1 MLATQKRFLRR
12 FYLDPRFAWRMLRRV
27 RGGDSLAA
35 LLTAGADVA
44 WFLMKDVGRRA
55 RRPLQS

>member
-1 MLATQKRFLRR
+1 
-12 FYLDPRFAWRMLRRV
+12 MLRRV

-44 WFLMKDVGRRA
+44 WFLLADVGRRI
-55 RRPLQS
+55 RRPLRA